1 MSEEPDR
8 APPIERRRRAPFDP
22 LPEWVGPSTRLV
34 HGARRPELN
43 AGAVVPPIYQ
53 TSTYHFPEAFSEAA
67 GHGGTYL
74 YTRGQNPTQEVVAEL
89 LRGLEQGESCKVYA
103 SGMGAL
109 AAVLFS
115 LAESGDEIV
124 ALDHLYGGMVDLLR
138 WVGPRYG
145 LNVRWVTAE
154 EAKHPEAVVGEKT
167 RIVFLESPTNP
178 LLWVHDLAH
187 WSKVADAAGALV
199 VVDNTFATPI
209 NQRPLELGADLV
221 VHSATKYLGGHA
233 DLIAGA
239 VVGPRN
245 LLDRIDPMETLGSVL
260 DPFAAFLLARGL
272 RTLALRVGRANENG
286 TRLAAALEN
295 HPKVERVYYPGFGD
309 PVQDEIARRQMSGRG
324 GMVTLVIRGG
334 AGAPLRFLRK
344 LRLVHVAASLGSVES
359 LASVPG
365 QTSHRHLSA
374 AALAARGIV
383 PGLVRLSLGIEEP
396 DDLVRD
402 LTEALDAV

>member
-1 MSEEPDR
+1 MTVEPDGTPR
-8 APPIERRRRAPFDP
+8 KERRNRAPFDP

-53 TSTYHFPEAFSEAA
+53 TSTFHFPAAFSEATD
-67 GHGGTYL
+67 HGGAYL
-74 YTRGQNPTQEVVAEL
+74 YTRGENPTQEVAAEL
-89 LRGLEQGESCKVYA
+89 LRSLEQGEACKVYG

-109 AAVLFS
+109 GAVLFS

-124 ALDHLYGGMVDLLR
+124 ALDHLYGGMVDLLH
-138 WVGPRYG
+138 WFGPRYG
-145 LNVRWVTAE
+145 LQIRWVTAE

-167 RIVFLESPTNP
+167 RLLFLESPTNP
-178 LLWVHDLAH
+178 LLWVHDLRR
-187 WSKVADAAGALV
+187 WSKVADAVGALV

-239 VVGPRN
+239 VVGARR

-272 RTLALRVGRANENG
+272 RTLALRVGRQNENG
-286 TRLAAALEN
+286 ACVASALAN
-295 HPKVERVYYPGFGD
+295 HPKVERVYYPGLGD
-309 PVQDEIARRQMSGRG
+309 LLQDEIVGRQMRGRG
-324 GMVTLVIRGG
+324 GMVSLVIKGG
-334 AGAPLRFLRK
+334 TGASERFLRK

-359 LASVPG
+359 LVSVPG
-365 QTSHRHLSA
+365 LTSHRHISPEDLVT
-374 AALAARGIV
+374 RGVV
-383 PGLVRLSLGIEEP
+383 PGLVRLSLGIEDP

-402 LTEALDAV
+402 LIEALDAV

>member
-1 MSEEPDR
+1 MIEEPEDQ
-8 APPIERRRRAPFDP
+8 PPKERRRRVAFDT

-74 YTRGQNPTQEVVAEL
+74 YTRGQNPTQEVAAEL
-89 LRGLEQGESCKVYA
+89 LRGLEQGEACKVYG

-145 LNVRWVTAE
+145 LQVRWVTAE

-167 RIVFLESPTNP
+167 RLLFLESPTNP
-178 LLWVHDLAH
+178 LLWVHDLAR
-187 WSKVADAAGALV
+187 WSKVADAVGALV

-239 VVGPRN
+239 VVGSQS

-272 RTLALRVGRANENG
+272 RTLALRVSRQNESG
-286 TRLAAALEN
+286 ARVAQALID
-295 HPKVERVYYPGFGD
+295 HPKVERVYYPGLGD
-309 PVQDEIARRQMSGRG
+309 PLQEEIARHQMRGRG
-324 GMVTLVIRGG
+324 GMVSIAIKGG
-334 AGAPLRFLRK
+334 AGAPGRFLRK

-374 AALAARGIV
+374 GDLASRGV
-383 PGLVRLSLGIEEP
+383 SPNLVRLSLGIEES
-396 DDLVRD
+396 DDVVRD